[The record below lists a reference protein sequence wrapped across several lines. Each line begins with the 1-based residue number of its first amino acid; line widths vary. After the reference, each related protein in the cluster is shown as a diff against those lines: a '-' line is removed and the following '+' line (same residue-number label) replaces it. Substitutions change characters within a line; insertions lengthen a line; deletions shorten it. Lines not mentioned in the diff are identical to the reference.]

1 MSLSQTVFLEHLILH
16 LLLHGVQTSWDG
28 WNLPN
33 KQFQSKSICFSSLLS
48 RVNKSGY
55 FRLSLQIRKNLFFM
69 ATLPADYDTDK
80 KTTLFAVGIFS
91 SPLFSRSFEDVCYL
105 PLCLVY
111 LLILLFCYI
120 VVFPWCSD
128 NHVC

>member
-16 LLLHGVQTSWDG
+16 LLLHGVPTSLDD

>member
-1 MSLSQTVFLEHLILH
+1 MSLAQTVFLEHLTLH